1 MTNFISNENKR
12 MLWNIMIE
20 TDLFAGLNDK
30 KYTQVVHLFEEVMT
44 KMNNED
50 EKPLNIKNKMVFI

>member
-44 KMNNED
+44 KIE
-50 EKPLNIKNKMVFI
+50 